1 MSRKTKLTPELQ
13 EKVVEYLEGG
23 VTVENIVA
31 AVGIAKSTFYDW
43 IKRGTES
50 DRKTIYSDF
59 SDAVTRAQKLSL
71 IRAEQVA
78 REGLEEREEH
88 TISIEEVI
96 ETRLRSVHKLDEN
109 GKSFVDKVPYEY
121 RRIIT
126 RTQKRTIPPNPD
138 YAIKYLSRLDP
149 ATWAETRKM
158 EIAGEGGGPIQTTN
172 TNVNLNAENAH
183 DAASIL
189 KQLADLGAIP
199 PEPSETSHNTP
210 AQ

>member
-13 EKVVEYLEGG
+13 EKVVEYLESG

-43 IKRGTES
+43 IKRGEES

-59 SDAVTRAQKLSL
+59 SDAVTRAQKQSL

-78 REGLEEREEH
+78 REGLEEREELI
-88 TISIEEVI
+88 TAIEEVV
-96 ETRLRSVHKLDEN
+96 ETRLRGVHKLDEN
-109 GKSFVDKVPYEY
+109 GKSYVEKVPYEY
-121 RRIIT
+121 RRIVT
-126 RTQKRTIPPNPD
+126 RTTTRTILPNPD

-158 EIAGEGGGPIQTTN
+158 EIAGEGGGPIQTTQ
-172 TNVNLNAENAH
+172 TNVNLEAENAH

-189 KQLADLGAIP
+189 KQLAELGAIP
-199 PEPSETSHNTP
+199 PEPSPSDNNATT
-210 AQ
+210 Q